1 LRTRL
6 QDALAAYRTARQ
18 RLQAMTPPQTLR
30 VRHDA
35 YLTAVGMFE
44 QSTLEMLRMYD
55 DGNDEHLLVGFP
67 LSVAGSDNIREV
79 GELFWP
85 DQYPPN

>member
-1 LRTRL
+1 
-6 QDALAAYRTARQ
+6 
-18 RLQAMTPPQTLR
+18 
-30 VRHDA
+30 
-35 YLTAVGMFE
+35 MFE

-55 DGNDEHLLVGFP
+55 DGNDEHMLVGFP
-67 LSVAGSDNIREV
+67 LSVAGSDKIREV